1 MSGDI
6 GIDFGGFF
14 EFSSLVARPVSP
26 NCFEAALSPAAR
38 AIAIA
43 IADGVH
49 FVIVLV
55 RGEDRGKR
63 RPGYRG
69 ARLGSR
75 CDHATGSEMSRLGL
89 RGGILNSGGGLH
101 AISRIVSPMC
111 VMFNMSWL

>member
-14 EFSSLVARPVSP
+14 EFSSLVACPVSP
-26 NCFEAALSPAAR
+26 NCFEAARSPAAR
-38 AIAIA
+38 AIQAITT
-43 IADGVH
+43 GVLLVEV
-49 FVIVLV
+49 FV
-55 RGEDRGKR
+55 RGEARGKR
-63 RPGYRG
+63 RRGYRG